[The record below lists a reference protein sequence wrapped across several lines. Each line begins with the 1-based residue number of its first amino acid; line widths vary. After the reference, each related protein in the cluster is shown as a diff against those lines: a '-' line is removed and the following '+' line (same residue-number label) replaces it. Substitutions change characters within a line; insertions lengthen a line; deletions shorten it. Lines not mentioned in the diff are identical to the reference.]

1 MEGLKGLE
9 GMKGLEGLK
18 NLQKYGKPEDKNERD
33 KSVLFSACIQFPI
46 AIAMAVVGGVYINYC
61 KYSQA
66 ALFLQIYGGL
76 VMGTSSLKIWAYF
89 FKNKMDFVDKIV
101 PGLELAEFIVT
112 IWGSIVVFSKLSFSI

>member
-18 NLQKYGKPEDKNERD
+18 NLQKYGKPEDKNKRD
-33 KSVLFSACIQFPI
+33 KSVLFSACIQLPI
-46 AIAMAVVGGVYINYC
+46 AIAMVVVGAVYFNNC
-61 KYSQA
+61 NYSQA

-112 IWGSIVVFSKLSFSI
+112 IWGSIVVFSKL